1 MHEIKKLLDT
11 FTDVSFD
18 LEDGNAKNIIRKV
31 AEFYKNDYRHQY
43 HEISRYVNSKIEEE
57 EDSLEYTLNNIK
69 LLIVYLKM
77 NGKDADK
84 ILKKIDEKNLS
95 KEIIRV
101 LQKLYDHIALEE
113 ERILKNRKIIDE
125 SKDEIQDE
133 IIDRFEEIGDE
144 FKKQTLEVSN
154 SLNANIITIVGLLS
168 AIIFVF
174 FGGVTGMASIVGGI
188 MDLETKQDLAIPIIM
203 LLIIGLVIFNIIFL
217 LLYSVAKIINK
228 NIGLII
234 EMPNT
239 KWYYIEEDERDGKTY
254 FLIINEDGE
263 EEKVFT
269 DNKKAQKYIKRK
281 EGNSRRISKTIGLF
295 KRIFFRY
302 PYMVLVNIIFIG
314 SIIILYRTI

>member
-1 MHEIKKLLDT
+1 MREIKTLLDT

-18 LEDGNAKNIIRKV
+18 LENENAKKVIRKV

-57 EDSLEYTLNNIK
+57 DSLGYILNNIK
-69 LLIVYLKM
+69 SLIGYLKM
-77 NGKDADK
+77 NSKDADK

-113 ERILKNRKIIDE
+113 ERILKNREIIDE

-133 IIDRFEEIGDE
+133 IINRFEEIGDE
-144 FKKQTLEVSN
+144 FKKQTLEVSS
-154 SLNANIITIVGLLS
+154 SLNANVITIVGLFS

-174 FGGVTGMASIVGGI
+174 FGGVTGMSTIVGGI
-188 MDLETKQDLAIPIIM
+188 MELKTKQDLAIPIIM

-239 KWYYIEEDERDGKTY
+239 KWYYIEEDQRDDKIY
-254 FLIINEDGE
+254 FLVINEDGE
-263 EEKVFT
+263 QEKVFT
-269 DNKKAQKYIKRK
+269 DNKKAQKYVKRK
-281 EGNSRRISKTIGLF
+281 EANSRRISKTIGLF

-302 PYMVLVNIIFIG
+302 PYMVLINIIFIG
-314 SIIILYRTI
+314 SIIILYQTI